1 MSQKLIVEILNPGKY
16 QDYQN
21 QANLVEQS
29 KLSQLAEL
37 IHNLANH
44 PPPTT
49 CESIVWQIQSLYR
62 LAMVI
67 NLIRN

>member
-29 KLSQLAEL
+29 KSGQLAEL
-37 IHNLANH
+37 IYNLAKH
-44 PPPTT
+44 PPPTIH
-49 CESIVWQIQSLYR
+49 ESIIWWLST
-62 LAMVI
+62 
-67 NLIRN
+67 